1 MQESLALRSNLSVST
16 AEADSR
22 GRESGGAPSASGDL
36 YEVGEFW
43 TARQRQAAR
52 IHEISYRACFKPQLP
67 EYFIER
73 YSKRGDVVYDPFMGR
88 GTTPIQAA
96 LMGRVP
102 YGNDVNPL
110 SAALAEP
117 RVNPPRIDKIAM
129 RLKKIPFDD
138 FAKARVNR
146 NDLLTFYHPRTL
158 AQIEGLRRWFRE
170 RVPDKIDRWIRMVVI
185 NRLTGH
191 SPGFLS
197 VYTMPPNQAVTV
209 ERQAIINERRNQKPP
224 YRDVKSIILRKSAS
238 LLSRPARTS
247 GEDLFPSE
255 CPGEI
260 APIRD
265 EDCLFLTR
273 RSDSTTEVIPGGQDV
288 PNEENIPDG
297 SVSLTVTSPP
307 FLDVVN
313 YEQDN
318 WLRCWF
324 LGVDPKSV
332 QITRHRKI
340 EDWEHFVHSTFRE
353 LQRVTKD
360 GGHVAFEVG
369 EVRNGTIKL
378 EEHVLDC
385 VAGLDFDVKRI
396 FINKQRFT
404 KTSNTWGVTNN
415 ARGTNTNR
423 IVLLRRKN
431 RPAGAKN
438 GEHPGHNEQRSG

>member
-1 MQESLALRSNLSVST
+1 MST
-16 AEADSR
+16 TGAAGR
-22 GRESGGAPSASGDL
+22 GRESGGAPPTSSDL
-36 YEVGEFW
+36 YVEGEFW

-73 YSKRGDVVYDPFMGR
+73 YSKRGDIVYDPFMGR

-96 LMGRVP
+96 SMGRVP

-117 RVNPPRIDKIAM
+117 RVNPPPIDKIAK
-129 RLKKIPFDD
+129 RLNKIPFDD

-170 RVPDKIDRWIRMVVI
+170 RTPDKIDRWIRMVVI

-209 ERQAIINERRNQKPP
+209 ERQALINERRNQRPP
-224 YRDVKSIILRKSAS
+224 YRDVKSIVLRKSAS
-238 LLSRPARTS
+238 LLSRPERTS
-247 GEDLFPSE
+247 AGDLFPSE

-260 APIRD
+260 APVRD

-273 RSDSTTEVIPGGQDV
+273 RSDSTTDD
-288 PNEENIPDG
+288 IPDG

-332 QITRHRKI
+332 QIARHRKI
-340 EDWEHFVHSTFRE
+340 EDWEHFVRSTFRE

-369 EVRNGTIKL
+369 EVRNGTIRL
-378 EEHVLDC
+378 EEHILDY
-385 VAGLDFDVKRI
+385 VEGLDFDIKRI

-431 RPAGAKN
+431 RPAAAKN
-438 GEHPGHNEQRSG
+438 GERPERNEQRSG